1 MLRVYFYRNRVRM
14 EECDVEVKK
23 LTSKVMHDKQT
34 YSNVQQDI
42 STIDTQIPAL
52 EEQKKLAV
60 AGN

>member
-1 MLRVYFYRNRVRM
+1 MRM

>member
-1 MLRVYFYRNRVRM
+1 M
-14 EECDVEVKK
+14 EGCDVEVKK
-23 LTSKVMHDKQT
+23 LTSKVMHDNQT

-60 AGN
+60 AGK